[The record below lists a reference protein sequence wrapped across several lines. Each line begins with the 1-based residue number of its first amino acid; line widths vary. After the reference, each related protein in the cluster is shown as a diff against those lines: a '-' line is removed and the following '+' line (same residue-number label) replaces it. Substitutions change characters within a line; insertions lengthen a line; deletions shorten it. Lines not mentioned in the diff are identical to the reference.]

1 MEQKKLGF
9 GMMRLP
15 LLDPNDPAGVDLMQ
29 TCRMV
34 DTFLE
39 RGFSYFDTAYMYH
52 GGKSENAVCQ
62 ALVKRHPRD
71 SYQLATKLPVTMLK
85 QAEDMER
92 IFNDQLEKCGVEY
105 FDYYLLHCMNA
116 ANYATAT
123 RLDSFGFA
131 MRKKKE
137 GRIHRL
143 GISYHDNA
151 QLLDEVLAAH
161 PEVEFVQL
169 QLNYIDWDNAN
180 IQSRLCYEVCQKHK
194 KPVIVMEPVKGG
206 TLAAVPEEAK
216 KLMEE
221 YAPGMSPASWAIRFA
236 ASQKDVFM
244 VLSGMSDYEQLLD
257 NTGFMQ
263 EFHPLCKQETEIIQ
277 RVTDIINSS
286 ISIPCTGC
294 RYCVDGCPQNIPIP
308 QYFALCNQL
317 KQFGEQS
324 NARFYYGNLSRRFGK
339 ASDCIACGQCESHCP
354 QHLKII
360 DFMKDTAEIFDQ
372 PKKN

>member
-85 QAEDMER
+85 QAEDMDR
-92 IFNDQLEKCGVEY
+92 IFNDQLKKCGVEY

-116 ANYATAT
+116 ANYAIAT

-143 GISYHDNA
+143 GISYHDNT

-180 IQSRLCYEVCQKHK
+180 IQSRLCYEVCQKYK

-263 EFHPLCKQETEIIQ
+263 EFHPLCEQETQIIQ

-294 RYCVDGCPQNIPIP
+294 RYCVDGCPQNIPLP
-308 QYFALCNQL
+308 QYFALYNQL

>member
-1 MEQKKLGF
+1 MWLF
-9 GMMRLP
+9 CAFRLFH
-15 LLDPNDPAGVDLMQ
+15 LSLI
-29 TCRMV
+29 
-34 DTFLE
+34 
-39 RGFSYFDTAYMYH
+39 H
-52 GGKSENAVCQ
+52 
-62 ALVKRHPRD
+62 
-71 SYQLATKLPVTMLK
+71 
-85 QAEDMER
+85 
-92 IFNDQLEKCGVEY
+92 IY

-116 ANYATAT
+116 ANYAIAT

-143 GISYHDNA
+143 GISYHDNT

-180 IQSRLCYEVCQKHK
+180 IQSRLCYEVCQKYK

-263 EFHPLCKQETEIIQ
+263 EFHPLCEQDVYKRQ
-277 RVTDIINSS
+277 V
-286 ISIPCTGC
+286 
-294 RYCVDGCPQNIPIP
+294 VDNL
-308 QYFALCNQL
+308 AL
-317 KQFGEQS
+317 
-324 NARFYYGNLSRRFGK
+324 R
-339 ASDCIACGQCESHCP
+339 
-354 QHLKII
+354 
-360 DFMKDTAEIFDQ
+360 
-372 PKKN
+372 

>member
-1 MEQKKLGF
+1 
-9 GMMRLP
+9 
-15 LLDPNDPAGVDLMQ
+15 
-29 TCRMV
+29 
-34 DTFLE
+34 
-39 RGFSYFDTAYMYH
+39 
-52 GGKSENAVCQ
+52 
-62 ALVKRHPRD
+62 
-71 SYQLATKLPVTMLK
+71 
-85 QAEDMER
+85 
-92 IFNDQLEKCGVEY
+92 
-105 FDYYLLHCMNA
+105 
-116 ANYATAT
+116 
-123 RLDSFGFA
+123 
-131 MRKKKE
+131 
-137 GRIHRL
+137 
-143 GISYHDNA
+143 
-151 QLLDEVLAAH
+151 
-161 PEVEFVQL
+161 
-169 QLNYIDWDNAN
+169 
-180 IQSRLCYEVCQKHK
+180 
-194 KPVIVMEPVKGG
+194 MEPVKGG

-263 EFHPLCKQETEIIQ
+263 EFHPLCEQETEIIQ

-294 RYCVDGCPQNIPIP
+294 RYCVDGCPQNIPLP
-308 QYFALCNQL
+308 QYFALYNQL
-317 KQFGEQS
+317 QQVGEQS